1 MLDISPTKTVRYTYP
16 HYSARNRLRPARN
29 VDMTAPMDIPLAQ
42 TGISSN
48 TKISTYITMYQHI
61 YIFNYLYI
69 YIYIYTI
76 IYNIYIHQ
84 LYLRYIFPSFLLL
97 STTSRP
103 RHQGSS
109 RFHLSKCDQSCHQDS
124 AWSVLRSFPWWIYQ
138 QIKHQLETDPSCLK
152 MMGTQAKSSCFI
164 IIWWYTYPSEKYESQ
179 MGLLFPIYGKS

>member
-1 MLDISPTKTVRYTYP
+1 M
-16 HYSARNRLRPARN
+16 
-29 VDMTAPMDIPLAQ
+29 
-42 TGISSN
+42 
-48 TKISTYITMYQHI
+48 
-61 YIFNYLYI
+61 
-69 YIYIYTI
+69 
-76 IYNIYIHQ
+76 
-84 LYLRYIFPSFLLL
+84 FPSFLLL

-152 MMGTQAKSSCFI
+152 MIGTQAKSSCFI

-179 MGLLFPIYGKS
+179 MGLLFPIYGKSYNMFQTTNQFIIIYQFSVSYWIRNCEVDPPGSDAPTWLDGNMKWEIPRLIGKNNHAFR